1 MADNKVSSR
10 LYKALIAAGL
20 TGSLAVTGAFLT
32 APSETPG
39 GVPTLKTYLDTGNVA
54 TNCYGHTG
62 PDVKLGQKLTE
73 EQCVASFAAD
83 LLKHDKQ
90 LRSVAKGKFQSDWE
104 YGAMLDFTYNKGVG
118 NLASSTMLVY
128 FNRGEHDKVCDEL
141 LKWVYGKNKQGEKVV
156 IKGLVNRASN
166 EWKWCMGQVP
176 QDVKDIMEDATKK

>member
-1 MADNKVSSR
+1 MPVNLTSTR
-10 LYKALIAAGL
+10 LYKTLVAMGL
-20 TGSLAVTGAFLT
+20 TGALAVTGAFLV

-39 GVPTLKTYLDTGNVA
+39 GVPMLQSYLDTGGVA

-62 PDVKLGQKLTE
+62 PDVTLGQKLTKD
-73 EQCVASFAAD
+73 QCDASFAAD

-90 LRSVAKGKFQSDWE
+90 LRSVAKGKFISDWE
-104 YGAMLDFTYNKGVG
+104 YAAMLDFTYHKGVG

-141 LKWVYGKNKQGEKVV
+141 LKWVYGKNKQGEKVK

-166 EWKWCMGQVP
+166 EWKWCMGEVP
-176 QDVKDIMEDATKK
+176 QEIKDIMKDATK

>member
-1 MADNKVSSR
+1 MAANSVSQR
-10 LYKALIAAGL
+10 LYKQLLALGL
-20 TGSLAVTGAFLT
+20 GGALAVTGAFLV

-39 GVPTLKTYLDTGNVA
+39 GVATLQTYLDTGGIP

-73 EQCVASFAAD
+73 EQCIASFAAD

-90 LRSVAKGKFQSDWE
+90 LRSVARGKFISNWE
-104 YGAMLDFTYNKGVG
+104 YAAMLDFTYNKGVR

-141 LKWVYGKNKQGEKVV
+141 LKWVYGKNRQGEKVV

-176 QDVKDIMEDATKK
+176 QEVKDIMKDATK